1 MKIAIKFGR
10 KLIILD
16 EVTVA
21 LRSWELEMKP
31 DIKNHNKNGNSLN
44 VGTEGRSKDRNQKSK
59 SRIGYTK
66 IRCYTF
72 HEESHIWR
80 SSPKRN

>member
-1 MKIAIKFGR
+1 
-10 KLIILD
+10 
-16 EVTVA
+16 
-21 LRSWELEMKP
+21 MKP

-44 VGTEGRSKDRNQKSK
+44 VGTGGRSKDRNQKSK

-72 HEESHIWR
+72 HEEAHIWR
-80 SSPKRN
+80 NSPKRNEVQQTNGDTNGDVAVAKNGYES